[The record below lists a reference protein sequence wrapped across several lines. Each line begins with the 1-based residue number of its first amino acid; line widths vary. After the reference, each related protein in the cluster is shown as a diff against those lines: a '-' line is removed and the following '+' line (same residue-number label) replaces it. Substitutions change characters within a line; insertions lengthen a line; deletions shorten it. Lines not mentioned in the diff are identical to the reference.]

1 MNLSIVFTVA
11 LSIVAAAVPHGRR
24 HQYQHANRRDVVV
37 HVVTAS
43 VTQTMPVAMVY
54 VDQDGAPQYTSWRNG
69 GNGHHQRTYSQPEP
83 TTSSAPPAAPS
94 PSTPERSGAP
104 VSSEA
109 PASSQSAAPPSYSAP
124 DSSAS
129 SAPALAASAPPSRG
143 AGAGASGYAISY
155 APYDSNGDCKTADQ
169 IDSDFGAFSGHSMVR
184 IYGIDCGQVPGVMKA
199 AVSKEMKVIAGV
211 YDISSVKSET
221 QTLIDAAQSNWD
233 VIDTISIGNEVV
245 NNGGSASDVVSAVKT
260 ARSMLQVAGYTPAR
274 S

>member
-1 MNLSIVFTVA
+1 
-11 LSIVAAAVPHGRR
+11 
-24 HQYQHANRRDVVV
+24 
-37 HVVTAS
+37 
-43 VTQTMPVAMVY
+43 
-54 VDQDGAPQYTSWRNG
+54 
-69 GNGHHQRTYSQPEP
+69 
-83 TTSSAPPAAPS
+83 
-94 PSTPERSGAP
+94 
-104 VSSEA
+104 
-109 PASSQSAAPPSYSAP
+109 
-124 DSSAS
+124 
-129 SAPALAASAPPSRG
+129 
-143 AGAGASGYAISY
+143 
-155 APYDSNGDCKTADQ
+155 
-169 IDSDFGAFSGHSMVR
+169 MVR